1 MSPSGHSQLHAGC
14 VGTHQGSLGRWLC
27 EGHVGL
33 WFLCRK
39 GHKIDQGKHLARIL
53 PRDPKMSQIGIR
65 GPPEAR
71 EVDTQSRSLL
81 LLPPDL
87 ELLLPSAPTMT
98 LRNVLRS
105 SGVAFSSSCPR
116 LCSSLRVN
124 DRGLVTLL
132 LTLLR
137 SEAPPAGWQ
146 LGHMRH
152 HSHRQ
157 DPCEDAGPGPGALG
171 RLSPRGSREPPGS
184 TACRPPRP
192 SVGPFVN
199 S

>member
-1 MSPSGHSQLHAGC
+1 MAFPLAIKENIWPEFCPETPKCPRLAFGALRRLERLTRRAGA
-14 VGTHQGSLGRWLC
+14 S
-27 EGHVGL
+27 
-33 WFLCRK
+33 FF
-39 GHKIDQGKHLARIL
+39 
-53 PRDPKMSQIGIR
+53 
-65 GPPEAR
+65 
-71 EVDTQSRSLL
+71 SR
-81 LLPPDL
+81 PDL

-116 LCSSLRVN
+116 LCSSLWVN

-171 RLSPRGSREPPGS
+171 GLSPRGSREPPGS

-192 SVGPFVN
+192 SIGPFVN